1 MYQREARLSVT
12 IWKIWMDK
20 LEIVPFSSD
29 YKAEFEY
36 LNRQWIEEF
45 FVMEDE
51 DRKTLQNPDSY
62 IIEKGGEIFFAVFD
76 DAVVGTAAM
85 IPTRADVYELAK
97 MAVAKDFQGL
107 GIGRKLLKRCIDF
120 SKEKR
125 ASEIFLITNDSLKP
139 ALNLYLSFGFVLN
152 ELNDDER
159 YDRGN
164 TKMNLILGEEND

>member
-1 MYQREARLSVT
+1 
-12 IWKIWMDK
+12 MDK
-20 LEIVPFSSD
+20 LKIVPFNSE
-29 YKAEFEY
+29 YKADFEN
-36 LNRQWIEEF
+36 LNRQWIEEY
-45 FVMEDE
+45 FVMEEE
-51 DRKTLQNPDSY
+51 DRKTLQNPDTY

-76 DAVVGTAAM
+76 NTVVGTAAM
-85 IPTRADVYELAK
+85 IPTGEGVYELAK
-97 MAVAKDFQGL
+97 MAVAKDVQGN
-107 GIGRKLLKRCIDF
+107 GIGKKLLKRCIDF
-120 SKEKR
+120 SKENR